1 MRWTSKLVNPK
12 IVVFPEGLSSRKTT
26 SRGLTTWCSPH
37 IKAITVLLYRNYSK
51 MFKNV
56 EDNTM
61 IVDIEN
67 RITEPGWKK
76 NRIFKTLPVV
86 RGYSGLQ
93 PIVSVYLHYICLGCS
108 PSCLPRQQDIRKTS
122 KLSYYILLLY

>member
-12 IVVFPEGLSSRKTT
+12 IVVFPEGFSSRKTT

-122 KLSYYILLLY
+122 YYILLLY